1 MTPPETTTPF
11 APIWARL
18 LAHGFT
24 AVSAA
29 SFAAESV
36 RAPHGVLLLHADP
49 VKFPEVAD
57 QAVIVPEILKAFP
70 AETFQVWV
78 ADLAESA
85 ALAKRFGVLK
95 FPALVFLREGHYV
108 GMINELLDWQAY
120 LTRWEDMLSA
130 PVQRPPSIGIPVHT
144 ATTGGC

>member
-1 MTPPETTTPF
+1 MTPENATPF

-18 LAHGFT
+18 LAQGFST
-24 AVSAA
+24 ASAA
-29 SFAAESV
+29 SFEADSAH
-36 RAPHGVLLLHADP
+36 AQHGLLLLHADP

-78 ADLAESA
+78 ADLTESA

-108 GMINELLDWQAY
+108 GMINGLLDWQAY
-120 LTRWEDMLSA
+120 LTRCQDMLSA